1 MHAVV
6 FEVDLK
12 QGWEDHAER
21 ELDQVA
27 SMVKSVPG
35 FVRGTW
41 ANDNRRGLSFIVF
54 ESEEAARG
62 SRRTP
67 RCRPTQASPS
77 APSPSTRSSARRE
90 ARPSRSR
97 SIVARSMLVQ
107 PLSREEKIGPD
118 SLHT

>member
-62 SRRTP
+62 LAEN
-67 RCRPTQASPS
+67 ASMPPDAS
-77 APSPSTRSSARRE
+77 VTVRSVAVYEIVRE
-90 ARPSRSR
+90 A
-97 SIVARSMLVQ
+97 
-107 PLSREEKIGPD
+107 
-118 SLHT
+118 

>member
-6 FEVDLK
+6 FEVDVK
-12 QGWEDHAER
+12 QGWEGDAGQ

-41 ANDNRRGLSFIVF
+41 ANDDRRGLSFIVF

-62 SRRTP
+62 LAEN
-67 RCRPTQASPS
+67 ASMPPDAS
-77 APSPSTRSSARRE
+77 VTFRSVAVYETVRE
-90 ARPSRSR
+90 
-97 SIVARSMLVQ
+97 
-107 PLSREEKIGPD
+107 
-118 SLHT
+118 T